1 MRKHSLSAARVL
13 PPIRTVTVGPGIPPG
28 QPADGLGRVAG
39 YHRRFGVSPTPEHA
53 YLQQPVCHARYSGRD
68 PRRPRA

>member
-39 YHRRFGVSPTPEHA
+39 CHRRFGVSPTPEHA
-53 YLQQPVCHARYSGRD
+53 YLLNQCAMPGIPPATSAAPG
-68 PRRPRA
+68 